1 MYGMPSSS
9 CFSIDRINVW
19 GHYELGNIRWLD
31 ESGQNSNQQKD
42 YSMHARRT
50 KTKQPPHTPVRV
62 SIVIPSR
69 ATHGAV
75 SEMVRAAVI
84 ANGINVPPDM
94 HIITRDKSLSKKD
107 RSALSRTCS
116 K

>member
-1 MYGMPSSS
+1 M
-9 CFSIDRINVW
+9 
-19 GHYELGNIRWLD
+19 
-31 ESGQNSNQQKD
+31 
-42 YSMHARRT
+42 
-50 KTKQPPHTPVRV
+50 
-62 SIVIPSR
+62 SIVIPRRTSN
-69 ATHGAV
+69 GEV

-107 RSALSRTCS
+107 RSALSRTCT